1 MRMCAARRNYAAVQL
16 KRTEFLVRCFS
27 LIYSFLVDSHGRRS
41 ARTPRHPEW
50 CRHAPTRPRPRDDR
64 TTPHLPHSAF
74 ESPTVQ
80 LRGPECTPPC
90 SCYRMKAC
98 IAQTHGNS
106 SGITAKK
113 SSCMLSQPLRLSF
126 VIGQA
131 STTCI
136 MCQSLCAVLH
146 LHCHIIS
153 VLGCSSAI
161 LARNKT
167 IGTRPAEAAMAKT
180 AKGKTSWYAPR
191 PV

>member
-1 MRMCAARRNYAAVQL
+1 MPCACVQARRNYAAVQL

-146 LHCHIIS
+146 LHCDVHEE
-153 VLGCSSAI
+153 LLAPTSSQC
-161 LARNKT
+161 
-167 IGTRPAEAAMAKT
+167 
-180 AKGKTSWYAPR
+180 
-191 PV
+191 